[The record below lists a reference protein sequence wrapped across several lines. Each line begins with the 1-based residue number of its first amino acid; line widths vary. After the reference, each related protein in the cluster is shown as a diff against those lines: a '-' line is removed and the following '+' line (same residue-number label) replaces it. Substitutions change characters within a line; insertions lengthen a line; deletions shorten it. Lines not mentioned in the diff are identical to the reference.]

1 MDIVVKNV
9 LDETLVTE
17 AHDDAFVIFSDLSEI
32 NYKCHNIL
40 SQCQESS
47 LLPQT
52 FVTQCFSSQ
61 IQNIREIIARR
72 QLKVVF
78 FGRTSSGKSTLINAL
93 LGDQIL
99 PTGKHECIIIPSVK
113 PSDRNCKLGCCLPQK

>member
-1 MDIVVKNV
+1 MDIVVKDV
-9 LDETLVTE
+9 LVETLVTE

-32 NYKCHNIL
+32 NNKCHNTL

-52 FVTQCFSSQ
+52 FDTLCFKSQ

-99 PTGKHECIIIPSVK
+99 PTGKHDSV
-113 PSDRNCKLGCCLPQK
+113 CKTQ

>member
-1 MDIVVKNV
+1 MDIAVKDV
-9 LDETLVTE
+9 LNETLVTE

-99 PTGKHECIIIPSVK
+99 PTGKKECIIIK
-113 PSDRNCKLGCCLPQK
+113 PMPLAVLHCVDQ